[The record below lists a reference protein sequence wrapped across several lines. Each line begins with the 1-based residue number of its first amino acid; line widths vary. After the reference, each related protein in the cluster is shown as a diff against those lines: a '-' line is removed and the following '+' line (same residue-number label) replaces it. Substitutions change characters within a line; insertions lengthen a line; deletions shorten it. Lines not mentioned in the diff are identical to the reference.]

1 MLQVTIKGMTSRNIF
16 VDVALTQQE
25 FDKVTVLNL
34 KLLFIDQQSLQIE
47 TDFLRLL
54 FGGKQLEDEK
64 LLVTYGIQE
73 KSTLLSVVR
82 VLGGGIS

>member
-34 KLLFIDQQSLQIE
+34 KRLFIDQQSLQIE

>member
-16 VDVALTQQE
+16 VDVALTQEE

-34 KLLFIDQQSLQIE
+34 KRLFIDQQTLDLE

-73 KSTLLSVVR
+73 KSTILSVVR
-82 VLGGGIS
+82 VKGGLS

>member
-16 VDVALTQQE
+16 VDVALTQEE

-34 KLLFIDQQSLQIE
+34 KRLFIDQQSLDLE

-73 KSTLLSVVR
+73 KSTILSVVR
-82 VLGGGIS
+82 VKGGLS